1 MAVIAVTTG
10 TVKPA
15 SAAFLYVPPEEPAQ
29 DAVEAGDGEV
39 REPVPDGN
47 DGDAG
52 NAGASREARKGGAQ
66 HKAAQDRLVGDGNDH
81 GPATVEAAVEDSDP
95 ELWRIRSGETLR
107 GVLSRWG
114 ARGGV
119 EVLFLTD
126 RRYRLH
132 EARVFEGS
140 FAAAAHSLFAS
151 LTHLPHA
158 PVGEARPDGRTLAV
172 LHRAHPVGGGQ

>member
-1 MAVIAVTTG
+1 MARFASLCPMGTMAMRAMRELLAKRARAARNTRPHRTGWWGTATTTDRPRSRQPSKTPIPSCG
-10 TVKPA
+10 A
-15 SAAFLYVPPEEPAQ
+15 SAPA
-29 DAVEAGDGEV
+29 
-39 REPVPDGN
+39 R
-47 DGDAG
+47 
-52 NAGASREARKGGAQ
+52 R
-66 HKAAQDRLVGDGNDH
+66 
-81 GPATVEAAVEDSDP
+81 
-95 ELWRIRSGETLR
+95 LR

-158 PVGEARPDGRTLAV
+158 PVGEPRPDGRTLAV

>member
-1 MAVIAVTTG
+1 MARFASLCPMGTMAMRERELLAKRARAARNTRPHRTGWWGTATT
-10 TVKPA
+10 TDRPRSRRPSKTPIPSLA
-15 SAAFLYVPPEEPAQ
+15 RPLRRDAA
-29 DAVEAGDGEV
+29 
-39 REPVPDGN
+39 
-47 DGDAG
+47 
-52 NAGASREARKGGAQ
+52 
-66 HKAAQDRLVGDGNDH
+66 
-81 GPATVEAAVEDSDP
+81 
-95 ELWRIRSGETLR
+95 W
-107 GVLSRWG
+107 VLSRWG

-158 PVGEARPDGRTLAV
+158 PVGEPRPDGRTLAV